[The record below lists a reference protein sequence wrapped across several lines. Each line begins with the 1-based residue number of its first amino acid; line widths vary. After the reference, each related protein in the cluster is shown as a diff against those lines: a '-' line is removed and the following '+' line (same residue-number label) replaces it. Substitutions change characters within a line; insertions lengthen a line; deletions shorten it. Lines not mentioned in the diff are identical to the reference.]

1 MEFYGFKQQEAD
13 KHDLS
18 VDEYKERFLR
28 LHKYAPE
35 VTGDAL
41 KMKFIEGLREEL
53 RFQVKGAGCLDFLDA
68 VAKAENYEKME
79 KFNQRRRMISTGHRP
94 QNPVAANPQNL
105 SNPPNPNRQGNNQQ
119 QRRGPFPNP
128 NLGNGNGNQNGNQRR
143 RQPVRW
149 QQDPEFLERA
159 RRLGLCFRCGEQGH
173 RTYECPNKEIDKAV
187 QAKMAEVETIDE
199 ADDQG
204 KLSDL
209 SLRCFTS
216 SAHHLKASMI
226 KFVGKFQNQKLNFL
240 IDSGS
245 THCFL
250 SSKLVKKLNLK
261 LSQEIKRPVEL
272 ASGNKS
278 FTKGV
283 LIICLLC

>member
-1 MEFYGFKQQEAD
+1 
-13 KHDLS
+13 
-18 VDEYKERFLR
+18 
-28 LHKYAPE
+28 
-35 VTGDAL
+35 
-41 KMKFIEGLREEL
+41 
-53 RFQVKGAGCLDFLDA
+53 
-68 VAKAENYEKME
+68 
-79 KFNQRRRMISTGHRP
+79 MISTGHCP
-94 QNPVAANPQNL
+94 QNRVATNPQNL

-119 QRRGPFPNP
+119 QRRGPFSTPNS
-128 NLGNGNGNQNGNQRR
+128 GNDNGNQRR
-143 RQPVRW
+143 RQPVRS
-149 QQDPEFLERA
+149 QQDLDFLERA

-216 SAHHLKASMI
+216 FAHHLKASVI
-226 KFVGKFQNQKLNFL
+226 KFVKKIQNQKLNFL

-278 FTKGV
+278 FTKGRIDNLSFVLNGQNHTGNFFVIDMGVHDVILGMDWLIENHV
-283 LIICLLC
+283 LIDCEERKITFKHTDGNSHTFLGEERDSKIGKGT